1 MASITQPLPV
11 AGDGQRWFWQW
22 LRDEMA
28 PYPGRGSLVA
38 RMVVASTLTMI
49 LTMTY
54 RVPFGAYGA
63 IYAMVLSRESLA
75 ASASALRSMGLG
87 VGLAGAYIIVGGMLT
102 VGNPPMRF
110 LWVLTSFFL
119 IFYVLSAMREYDA
132 AGRFGYLVAIT
143 TPLWDQQVPVEVK
156 VEGTLWAVGTITVAT
171 AIALVLE
178 FGLAAIT
185 KRNDLTDP
193 LAEAL
198 TSVENLLRC
207 HAEGRVVDAAAHT
220 GITRLAMLGT
230 SRLRRILSR
239 GGYDPVYVVRMGA
252 VVALV
257 GRIVDL
263 AASMTQFATRVSNS
277 DCERIGR
284 LADRIAEVRRDIK
297 RSAIPHQVDTING
310 GEGPSGIPLVDE
322 MERTVALIPEAF
334 IDSQPLSVFAQR
346 EAASRPDTALST
358 RLLNP
363 EHFKFGLRGALAA
376 TSSYIIY
383 NALFWP
389 DISTALATCFLTAL
403 TTIGASH
410 QKQFL
415 RLMGAA
421 IGGLAIS
428 LPVQV
433 FLLASIDSIGG
444 FTVLFVIVAV
454 FASWIATSS
463 PRLSYLGVQVII
475 AFGLINLQEFRI
487 QTSLMIGRD
496 RVIGILLGLFMM
508 SLFFDQFWGASAGTE
523 MKKAFVANL
532 RLLAEFARGPVSL
545 ERGLALRDAINTH
558 FDKVRSLADGVLFEF
573 GPSRQRDLELRS
585 RIRRWQP
592 QLRALFLMRIA
603 SVKYRL
609 QFPGFEL
616 PESIRLKLRE
626 YDDHSA
632 SMVEEMADHIDRD
645 TPPAQNSIERSHEL
659 LNAALEGVP
668 PGESLAAVL
677 RGIDALTAS
686 LAADI
691 AAS

>member
-1 MASITQPLPV
+1 MASITQPLPIS
-11 AGDGQRWFWQW
+11 GGQRWFWQW
-22 LRDEMA
+22 LRDELA

-38 RMVVASTLTMI
+38 RMVVASTLAMI

-63 IYAMVLSRESLA
+63 IYAMLLSRESLA
-75 ASASALRSMGLG
+75 ASASAMRSMGVG
-87 VGLAGAYIIVGGMLT
+87 VGLAGGYIILGGMLT
-102 VGNPPMRF
+102 LGSPPMRF
-110 LWVLTSFFL
+110 LWVVASFFL
-119 IFYVLSAMREYDA
+119 MFYVLSAMREYDA

-143 TPLWDQQVPVEVK
+143 TPLWDQQIPAEAK

-171 AIALVLE
+171 AIALFLE
-178 FGLAAIT
+178 MGFAAIT
-185 KRNDLTDP
+185 KRNDFIDP
-193 LAEAL
+193 LTEAL
-198 TSVENLLRC
+198 TPVENVLRC
-207 HAEGRVVDAAAHT
+207 YAEGRAVDAATHNA
-220 GITRLAMLGT
+220 ITRRAMLGT

-239 GGYDPVYVVRMGA
+239 GSYDTAYVVRMGA

-263 AASMTQFATRVSNS
+263 AATMTQFAPRVS
-277 DCERIGR
+277 DADRERIGR
-284 LADRIAEVRRDIK
+284 LADRIAEIRRDIK
-297 RSAIPHQVDTING
+297 RSAIPHQVDTKNG
-310 GEGPSGIPLVDE
+310 GEGPSGIPMVDE
-322 MERTVALIPEAF
+322 MERTIALIPGAF
-334 IDSQPLSVFAQR
+334 IDSQPLSAFTQR
-346 EAASRPDTALST
+346 EPANRLEATST

-363 EHFKFGLRGALAA
+363 EHFKFGLRGALAS

-415 RLMGAA
+415 RLLGAV

-433 FLLASIDSIGG
+433 FVLPGIDSIGG
-444 FTVLFVIVAV
+444 FTVLFVFVAL

-463 PRLSYLGVQVII
+463 PRLSYLGAQVII
-475 AFGLINLQEFRI
+475 AFGLVNLQEFKI

-496 RVIGILLGLFMM
+496 RVIGVLVGLFMM
-508 SLFFDQFWGASAGTE
+508 WLFFDQFWSASAGTE
-523 MKKAFVANL
+523 MKKTFVANL

-573 GPSRQRDLELRS
+573 GPSRQRDLELRN
-585 RIRRWQP
+585 RIRKWQP
-592 QLRALFLMRIA
+592 QLRALFLMRLA
-603 SVKYRL
+603 SIKYRL

-616 PESIRLKLRE
+616 PESVRLKQRE

-632 SMVEEMADHIDRD
+632 RMLEEMADYIESNAA
-645 TPPAQNSIERSHEL
+645 PAPNRIERSHEM
-659 LNAALEGVP
+659 LNATLEGLQ
-668 PGESLAAVL
+668 PGESLAALL
-677 RGIDALTAS
+677 RTIDALTIS